1 MQPTKWRQTTD
12 LSKLIHSKTW
22 LVFHAAYFVSSSIA
36 LRDETKTASPAVQDL
51 MKGFSRPLFCFES
64 ISKMV
69 GVWMFPRASFITS
82 IKCYWIKNIKPQTN
96 CCVFLRRTWLL
107 WRWFFWNPHWKCVAC
122 KTCGARSNDR
132 WLLTF
137 LFRYFFIIYYLF
149 IYIFIYF
156 KPLLFFFEQNNFK
169 NRGYLG
175 FEPVTLVS
183 MFISLPFMTKFWQLQ
198 PLTHKNRN

>member
-1 MQPTKWRQTTD
+1 MQPTKWRQTID

-22 LVFHAAYFVSSSIA
+22 LVSHAAYFVSSSIA

-64 ISKMV
+64 FSKMV
-69 GVWMFPRASFITS
+69 GFRMFPRASFITS
-82 IKCYWIKNIKPQTN
+82 IKCYWIKNTNPQTN
-96 CCVFLRRTWLL
+96 GCVFLRRTWLL

-122 KTCGARSNDR
+122 KTCSARSNDR

-137 LFRYFFIIYYLF
+137 LFRHFFIIYYCL
-149 IYIFIYF
+149 YLFIYF
-156 KPLLFFFEQNNFK
+156 KSLLFFFEQNNFK

-183 MFISLPFMTKFWQLQ
+183 MFISLPFVTKLWQLQ